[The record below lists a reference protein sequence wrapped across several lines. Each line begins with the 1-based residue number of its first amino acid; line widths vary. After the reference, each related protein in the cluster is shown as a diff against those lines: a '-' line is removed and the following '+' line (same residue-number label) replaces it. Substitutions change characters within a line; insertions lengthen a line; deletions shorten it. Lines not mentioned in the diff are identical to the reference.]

1 MSHANLKKAFNLRRG
16 KVRKAKTMNPRLFV
30 VAICLATF
38 FLSVGYAASIPS
50 DFWRFY
56 SLWDKALLAFY
67 ILVSFCSLLIS
78 YWVYDEHRKISER
91 EPYYSREINSV
102 KQKLD
107 SIDEILK
114 ELQKE
119 KGKE

>member
-1 MSHANLKKAFNLRRG
+1 VSHANLKKAFNLRRG
-16 KVRKAKTMNPRLFV
+16 KVRTAKTINLRLFV

-38 FLSVGYAASIPS
+38 FLPVGYAASIPS
-50 DFWRFY
+50 DSWWLY

-67 ILVSFCSLLIS
+67 ILISFCSLLIS
-78 YWVYDEHRKISER
+78 YWVYDEHKKVSER
-91 EPYYSREINSV
+91 ESYYSREINSI

-107 SIDEILK
+107 SIDETLK

-119 KGKE
+119 KKKE